1 MCRDTCR
8 GPFFRFR
15 EVAFVMPGNT
25 APDFQPSSFVMPA
38 LVAGIHVLLRA
49 RQQPDADS
57 RDEFGDEAER
67 QNRESYRSAH
77 SGFIPWMSRT
87 FQARGQ
93 CLIVF
98 SR

>member
-57 RDEFGDEAER
+57 RDEFGDE
-67 QNRESYRSAH
+67 QNVKT
-77 SGFIPWMSRT
+77 GSRT
-87 FQARGQ
+87 DQPIPDSSRG
-93 CLIVF
+93 
-98 SR
+98 